1 MKSENENTD
10 IDLIPENGID
20 VFDAFYE
27 VPKLNE
33 KNTIEH
39 SNFSDLISEN
49 NSAFDAQFGIENSD
63 FNFYS
68 QEDSKDEKEDQVNL
82 DTYFSDFSSEDF
94 FVVNHSNDE
103 VKLDIGQDILIDS
116 QNFYS
121 SIGESDYFSQSNDS
135 DSLIKPFENE
145 LTGFIFHTN
154 QIPESPINEE
164 IVTEDVSD
172 VLETLESEIPSDDV
186 KAEGV
191 LELPDSIIQIP
202 ESPINEEIV
211 TEELSDVTE
220 TLESEIPSDDVK
232 AEEVLELPDSIIQI
246 PDSPINE
253 EIVTEELSDVLE
265 TLESEIPSDEVK
277 VEEVLELP
285 DSIIQIPDSPIN
297 DEIVTEELSDVLET
311 LESEIPSDDVKAEE
325 VLEIS
330 EKADQISEVT
340 NYTISDD
347 ISVLLD
353 TNTVDEK
360 TEDAIFDEK
369 NKYLIDSKS
378 YDYKLNRIVIS
389 EELIELLQSNTT
401 IILPKFGALSL
412 IDSYSLII
420 HFIPYL
426 TYNDSK
432 IAEYLSNK
440 YEIDKQKVEDW
451 LIDFIDLLINDL
463 NNYNVCKINGIG
475 TFTKNNEVISFD
487 QDLKV
492 NSETQVQDEKEIIFE
507 EVKNEQ
513 QLLELENDLVVN
525 TPKLNSKNKFL
536 KLSLYIAAIFM
547 IVLTFIYL
555 NNNRLKS
562 TSQKQHSISKNLEKK
577 ESPSLVKSNLKENR
591 KDDLKIVS
599 SKKPEAIKTK
609 QNPKISVNDLSN
621 KKSNK
626 SVKTIEK
633 KLTVSSN
640 STVKKDVKVESDLK
654 KMKNETKPKNS
665 KTVTKL
671 NLNNT
676 TNNDDKISKKNT
688 MKVRNRIKSSP
699 IVENEKTSKES
710 YDQQLDLLNIMIE
723 TGYYEVNEQDGL
735 VKLKRK

>member
-1 MKSENENTD
+1 M
-10 IDLIPENGID
+10 
-20 VFDAFYE
+20 
-27 VPKLNE
+27 
-33 KNTIEH
+33 
-39 SNFSDLISEN
+39 
-49 NSAFDAQFGIENSD
+49 
-63 FNFYS
+63 
-68 QEDSKDEKEDQVNL
+68 
-82 DTYFSDFSSEDF
+82 
-94 FVVNHSNDE
+94 
-103 VKLDIGQDILIDS
+103 
-116 QNFYS
+116 
-121 SIGESDYFSQSNDS
+121 
-135 DSLIKPFENE
+135 
-145 LTGFIFHTN
+145 
-154 QIPESPINEE
+154 
-164 IVTEDVSD
+164 SD

-186 KAEGV
+186 KV
-191 LELPDSIIQIP
+191 
-202 ESPINEEIV
+202 
-211 TEELSDVTE
+211 
-220 TLESEIPSDDVK
+220 
-232 AEEVLELPDSIIQI
+232 EEVLELPDSIIQI

-265 TLESEIPSDEVK
+265 TLESEIPSDDVK

-297 DEIVTEELSDVLET
+297 EEIVTEELSDVLEI

-369 NKYLIDSKS
+369 NKHLIDSKS
-378 YDYKLNRIVIS
+378 FDYKLNRIVIS

-536 KLSLYIAAIFM
+536 KLSLYISAIFM

-562 TSQKQHSISKNLEKK
+562 TSQKQDSISKNLEKK

-591 KDDLKIVS
+591 KDDLQIVS

>member
-164 IVTEDVSD
+164 IVTE
-172 VLETLESEIPSDDV
+172 
-186 KAEGV
+186 
-191 LELPDSIIQIP
+191 
-202 ESPINEEIV
+202 
-211 TEELSDVTE
+211 ELSDVLE

-253 EIVTEELSDVLE
+253 EIVTEELSYVLE
-265 TLESEIPSDEVK
+265 ILESEIPSEEVK

-297 DEIVTEELSDVLET
+297 EEIVTEELSDVLEI

-369 NKYLIDSKS
+369 NKHLIDSKS
-378 YDYKLNRIVIS
+378 FDYKLNRIVIS

-591 KDDLKIVS
+591 KDDLQIVS